1 VSKDTTT
8 TQSQTTTADP
18 TTLAREQQLWDA
30 GQRIT
35 SQPYQGYTGQQV
47 AGFTPDQQ
55 AGFEAARRA
64 AGMGAPAVETGVNYA
79 TQAGA
84 YNPLNISPQF
94 AGPAATADPSGV
106 NAMYAA
112 YRSGAPSAAAR
123 DVSAQDAVGR
133 ISQYLNPWTDEVVNA
148 SLADQE
154 RQRQIAIA
162 SGQAR
167 ATAAGAYGGSRHGV
181 ADSLTNEAAL
191 REAGMLSANARA
203 AGFNT
208 ALGAATGDANRN
220 LQGQMS
226 NQAADVATST
236 ANANNATSL
245 FGQQA
250 GINANLGMFNA
261 GQVNNMGQF
270 NSSLAM
276 TADQANQGAGLTANA
291 QKLGAAGQLGSLG
304 QLQQGMGL
312 TGADAL
318 TRIGGMQ
325 QGLNQAN
332 LDVAHQEW
340 LREQADPYNKIMF
353 QQGLIGTPGQV
364 SRGKT
369 TQEGS
374 VVGGLIGAASTIA
387 GGPLGGA
394 ISNMFGGGPQIPGGN
409 PVPQMA
415 APQPFTLQP
424 RGPWTPTGGYG

>member
-1 VSKDTTT
+1 MSKDTTT
-8 TQSQTTTADP
+8 TQNQVTTADQ
-18 TTLAREQQLWDA
+18 TTLGREADLWNRGNA
-30 GQRIT
+30 LT
-35 SQPYQGYTGQQV
+35 TAPYQGYTGQQV

-55 AGFEAARRA
+55 AGFEAARQA
-64 AGMGAPAVETGVNYA
+64 AGMGAPAVQTGVNYA

-84 YNPLNISPQF
+84 YNPLNINPQF

-112 YRSGAPSAAAR
+112 YRSGAPSASAR
-123 DVSAQDAVGR
+123 DVTAEDAVGG
-133 ISQYLNPWTDEVVNA
+133 INQYLNPWTDSVINA

-191 REAGMLSANARA
+191 REAGMLSANTRA

-220 LQGQMS
+220 LQGQMA
-226 NQAADVATST
+226 NQGADVATST
-236 ANANNATSL
+236 ANAQNATSL

-261 GQVNNMGQF
+261 GQQNQMGQF

-276 TADQANQGAGLTANA
+276 TADQANQGAGLTANG
-291 QKLGAAGQLGSLG
+291 QRLGAAGTLG
-304 QLQQGMGL
+304 QLGGLQQNMGL

-364 SRGKT
+364 MKGKT

-374 VVGGLIGAASTIA
+374 VAGGLLSAAATVA

-415 APQPFTLQP
+415 APQPFNLQP
-424 RGPWTPTGGYG
+424 QGLWSPTGGYG